1 MKADAKALH
10 WRMIFLSRARQFSRL
25 LALLA
30 LAASLLS
37 CGDKNDGEVVLTI
50 GNDGNVVPVDEVDE
64 LAPFDPAVQ
73 QLVFHLN
80 LTQTEEF
87 VKRFPNCTILD
98 IRPPDQYEAGHLPGA
113 TNVDWLADQEL
124 FQLFVGQLL
133 REDKYLVYGSVAMVP
148 ETAAAIALL
157 RGVGFQ
163 NIYTFYE
170 SYDAWQNGGLPFEQ
184 GPDPEPL
191 PLPDRPEQVEGETV
205 EVFEAN
211 LEIWKRAEQHV
222 MLRDAAKSKR

>member
-87 VKRFPNCTILD
+87 VKRFPDSTILD

>member
-1 MKADAKALH
+1 
-10 WRMIFLSRARQFSRL
+10 MIFLSRARQFSRL

-87 VKRFPNCTILD
+87 VKRFPDSTILD